1 VGSYILKSPRAPPR
15 PAGALP
21 PGRAPPAAGR
31 PARPRPAADVL
42 GDPALARYIAGW
54 PKAGDGGVIAVE
66 DYPIGAAWWRFFTV
80 GDAGYGFV
88 DETTPEVSVGVV
100 PEARGRG
107 AGERLLR
114 ALIKEAV
121 ARDLPALSL
130 SVEADNPATR
140 LYHRLGFRRIAHA
153 GAWTMLLPLQA
164 RSDHYSA
171 GD

>member
-1 VGSYILKSPRAPPR
+1 MLKIRLATPDDA
-15 PAGALP
+15 AFLQHVLAL
-21 PGRAPPAAGR
+21 AAAGR
-31 PARPRPAADVL
+31 AARPRPAADVL

-88 DETTPEVSVGVV
+88 DETTPELSVGVV

-107 AGERLLR
+107 VGERLLR